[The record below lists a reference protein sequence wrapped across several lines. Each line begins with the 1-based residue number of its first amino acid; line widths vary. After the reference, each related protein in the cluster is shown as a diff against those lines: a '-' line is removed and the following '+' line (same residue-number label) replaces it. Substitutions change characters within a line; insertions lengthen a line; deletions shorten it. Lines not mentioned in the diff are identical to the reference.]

1 MSATVN
7 QSAPVMSEQ
16 TPRTPRGSATTFA
29 VALSVVALIL
39 SGISLGG
46 WIQASGQLQ
55 EIQNRL
61 VCLELPG
68 PNDCGQDAE

>member
-1 MSATVN
+1 MSATVSR
-7 QSAPVMSEQ
+7 SAPVMSEQ
-16 TPRTPRGSATTFA
+16 APRATRATATTFA

-55 EIQNRL
+55 QVQSRL

>member
-1 MSATVN
+1 MSATVS
-7 QSAPVMSEQ
+7 QSAPATSERA
-16 TPRTPRGSATTFA
+16 PRTHRSSATTFA

-39 SGISLGG
+39 GGISLGG

-55 EIQNRL
+55 EVQNRL

-68 PNDCGQDAE
+68 PNDCGQDAR